1 MKVQAELDETKI
13 VLHKTIESVLERG
26 EKLDNLVERSDALSA
41 QSRLFY
47 KTAKKQVVHP
57 YGRGRLLELMLYRHV
72 ELSLKCYV
80 CGALYIYSFNC
91 ISKFVSTLIDLGSIG
106 FPG

>member
-47 KTAKKQVVHP
+47 KTAKKQVVP
-57 YGRGRLLELMLYRHV
+57 RFKLILTARIRVVLLCRRLHWM
-72 ELSLKCYV
+72 
-80 CGALYIYSFNC
+80 I
-91 ISKFVSTLIDLGSIG
+91 GSD
-106 FPG
+106 